1 MTKLK
6 NLKGTAIQF
15 LDADPVVYAGAW
27 SSSGALNTARTG
39 GGLAGS
45 LTAGL
50 YFGGNTPPS
59 SQITE
64 TYNGTSWT
72 EVNDMTETARD
83 QMYGFGTQTAAISA
97 AGVTGSTGNKSKLV
111 ESWDGTSW
119 TAGTDNNTARQ
130 AGGSA
135 GKAQNAGIMYGGM
148 DSTGPGNTAN
158 NMTESWNGSSWTEL
172 NNLNTAGAY
181 MAGGGT
187 QTSALCGV
195 GGSRPAQNESW
206 NGTSWSEISEQNTYR
221 DQSGGSADSNV
232 SGLIYAGEAPPV
244 TAITESW
251 DGTTWTEVADMGT
264 ARSIGSGGTG
274 GQSGGASSALGV
286 GGQIAPG
293 ARTGLTEEWSFPPAT
308 ASALQEGDMWFNSS
322 LSTLK
327 GYAAASGI
335 PAGVWS
341 AGGTMNSGREQGA
354 DFGSLSAGVAAGGG
368 GSSVDVEEYNGTSWT
383 EVNNIPAGGA
393 SGGAT
398 GTQTAGIIYGFKN
411 SSPVR
416 VDVMTYD
423 GTTFTEV
430 NNLNTGRN
438 AGGSAGGVQTAALY
452 AGGGSSDA
460 NTEIWNGSTWTEVND
475 LNDGRYVL
483 KGGGTTTA
491 AVLAGGYGG
500 SPSTNPTQSEQ
511 WNGTSWTE
519 GNNLNNG
526 RAYLTGGG
534 SSYSSVMV
542 FGGGPP
548 VTANTEF
555 WNGTTWTEMNNL
567 ATASETSH
575 GTTQGTGL
583 GTYRA
588 RTPSAAGET
597 EEWTVGA
604 AVVTVTTS

>member
-15 LDADPVVYAGAW
+15 LDADPVVYAGTWA
-27 SSSGALNTARTG
+27 SGGNLNTARTALG
-39 GGLAGS
+39 GAGS
-45 LTAGL
+45 TSAGIV
-50 YFGGNTPPS
+50 FGGRTPGIVS
-59 SQITE
+59 VTE
-64 TYNGTSWT
+64 TYNGTAFTEVADLNVAKGSGGSAGYNTSTVAIYFAGATPAGPRQNTNEKWNGSAWTEVADMNESKNGMQGGMGTSTAATHGGGQTSGGNVNSTEVWDNSSWT
-72 EVNDMTETARD
+72 EVNNM
-83 QMYGFGTQTAAISA
+83 
-97 AGVTGSTGNKSKLV
+97 
-111 ESWDGTSW
+111 
-119 TAGTDNNTARQ
+119 NTARSNGAQ
-130 AGGSA
+130 MGATYTAGISAGGIDPS
-135 GKAQNAGIMYGGM
+135 N
-148 DSTGPGNTAN
+148 PTAV
-158 NMTESWNGSSWTEL
+158 S
-172 NNLNTAGAY
+172 
-181 MAGGGT
+181 
-187 QTSALCGV
+187 
-195 GGSRPAQNESW
+195 ESW
-206 NGTSWSEISEQNTYR
+206 NGTSWTETNDLNT
-221 DQSGGSADSNV
+221 
-232 SGLIYAGEAPPV
+232 
-244 TAITESW
+244 
-251 DGTTWTEVADMGT
+251 
-264 ARSIGSGGTG
+264 
-274 GQSGGASSALGV
+274 
-286 GGQIAPG
+286 
-293 ARTGLTEEWSFPPAT
+293 ARTGLKGFGTSTSAVVVGGDPHVTNVETWDGTSWSEANDISVAATNRSQTSGLSGSGGGFAAGGQAAPGSPQAITEEWSFPPAT
-308 ASALQEGDMWFNSS
+308 ASTLQEGDMWFNSDS
-322 LSTLK
+322 SVLK
-327 GYAAASGI
+327 GYGTAAGI

-519 GNNLNNG
+519 GNNLNSG

-534 SSYSSVMV
+534 SEYTSVMI
-542 FGGGPP
+542 FGGGPMP
-548 VTANTEF
+548 GVSTKTEF
-555 WNGTTWTEMNNL
+555 WNGTTWTEMNDM